1 MHLKGNKAK
10 GIAIN
15 GIPIK
20 KAVDLFG
27 IIQIVLFSP
36 EDLNI
41 IKKWSFREKKIYGYG
56 AKPA

>member
-1 MHLKGNKAK
+1 MEYQS
-10 GIAIN
+10 
-15 GIPIK
+15 K